1 MTDEE
6 LLRIYAEAAAKN
18 FPDSGMRYGLRAVFL
33 AGARAQR
40 EMEPTDRMLSELFRG
55 YVTREEAYRAMQRAA
70 PLAGDPTVREEG

>member
-40 EMEPTDRMLSELFRG
+40 DAFIDELL
-55 YVTREEAYRAMQRAA
+55 EADASWSVKEAEVLADCAMQRVA
-70 PLAGDPTVREEG
+70 PLAGEE